1 MFSLLQLG
9 ELQHVQHVSDFN
21 DERGNYAFK
30 QYFEFP

>member
-9 ELQHVQHVSDFN
+9 ELQHVSDLN